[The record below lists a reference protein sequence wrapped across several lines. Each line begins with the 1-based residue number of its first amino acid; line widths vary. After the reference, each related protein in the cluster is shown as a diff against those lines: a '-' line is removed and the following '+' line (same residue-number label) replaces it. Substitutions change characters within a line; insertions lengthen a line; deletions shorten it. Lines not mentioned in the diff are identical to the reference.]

1 MKKHPDVF
9 NILLQVLDDGRLT
22 DSKGRVVD
30 FKNTVL
36 IMTSNIG
43 SQLLLEGVTPE
54 GTIPEE
60 VENQVM
66 NILKGHFKPEFLNR
80 IDDTILFTPLSLDNV
95 KGIIGKMTAQ
105 LAHRLEQQ
113 EIVLEITDE
122 AKTWIAE
129 NGYEPAYG
137 ARPLKRFIT
146 REVETP
152 LAKEIVSGRVMPKQ
166 KSRLVY

>member
-1 MKKHPDVF
+1 M
-9 NILLQVLDDGRLT
+9 
-22 DSKGRVVD
+22 
-30 FKNTVL
+30 
-36 IMTSNIG
+36 
-43 SQLLLEGVTPE
+43 
-54 GTIPEE
+54 IPFY
-60 VENQVM
+60 
-66 NILKGHFKPEFLNR
+66 LHHC
-80 IDDTILFTPLSLDNV
+80 LDNV

>member
-1 MKKHPDVF
+1 
-9 NILLQVLDDGRLT
+9 
-22 DSKGRVVD
+22 
-30 FKNTVL
+30 
-36 IMTSNIG
+36 
-43 SQLLLEGVTPE
+43 
-54 GTIPEE
+54 
-60 VENQVM
+60 
-66 NILKGHFKPEFLNR
+66 
-80 IDDTILFTPLSLDNV
+80 
-95 KGIIGKMTAQ
+95 MTAQ

>member
-1 MKKHPDVF
+1 
-9 NILLQVLDDGRLT
+9 
-22 DSKGRVVD
+22 
-30 FKNTVL
+30 
-36 IMTSNIG
+36 
-43 SQLLLEGVTPE
+43 
-54 GTIPEE
+54 
-60 VENQVM
+60 
-66 NILKGHFKPEFLNR
+66 
-80 IDDTILFTPLSLDNV
+80 
-95 KGIIGKMTAQ
+95 MTAQ

-152 LAKEIVSGRVMPKQ
+152 LAKEIVSDE
-166 KSRLVY
+166 

>member
-1 MKKHPDVF
+1 
-9 NILLQVLDDGRLT
+9 
-22 DSKGRVVD
+22 
-30 FKNTVL
+30 
-36 IMTSNIG
+36 
-43 SQLLLEGVTPE
+43 
-54 GTIPEE
+54 
-60 VENQVM
+60 
-66 NILKGHFKPEFLNR
+66 
-80 IDDTILFTPLSLDNV
+80 
-95 KGIIGKMTAQ
+95 MTAQ

-152 LAKEIVSGRVMPKQ
+152 LAKEIVSGRVMPKTKVTISLLDNQ
-166 KSRLVY
+166 LVLKMNQ

>member
-1 MKKHPDVF
+1 M
-9 NILLQVLDDGRLT
+9 
-22 DSKGRVVD
+22 
-30 FKNTVL
+30 
-36 IMTSNIG
+36 
-43 SQLLLEGVTPE
+43 TPE

-152 LAKEIVSGRVMPKQ
+152 LAKKLFLDE
-166 KSRLVY
+166 

>member
-1 MKKHPDVF
+1 
-9 NILLQVLDDGRLT
+9 
-22 DSKGRVVD
+22 
-30 FKNTVL
+30 
-36 IMTSNIG
+36 
-43 SQLLLEGVTPE
+43 
-54 GTIPEE
+54 
-60 VENQVM
+60 
-66 NILKGHFKPEFLNR
+66 
-80 IDDTILFTPLSLDNV
+80 
-95 KGIIGKMTAQ
+95 MTAQ

-152 LAKEIVSGRVMPKQ
+152 LAKKLFLDE
-166 KSRLVY
+166 